1 MVLATLVTD
10 QLYLMQYKEFAY
22 VRRVIDNCLMKELLF
37 VNSVLNSHMY
47 HLMVNTVYLTHVKI
61 LNTYKKM
68 ESVDNALGARD
79 HKVMELNVVKITV
92 VTIKN
97 FILMANVSI
106 VV

>member
-22 VRRVIDNCLMKELLF
+22 VRWVIDNCLMKELLF